1 MSPPRPL
8 TAFKLLCAAASRFIS
23 HSVFRGRDCWRLT
36 DMTETAD
43 AEAAP
48 PAAPAAQTKAPKKKK
63 VNARSNTGG
72 PKLGDQ
78 IIKTVAD
85 CRDRKGMSVI
95 AMKKALSA
103 HGVDVK
109 QLDKRIK
116 MSIKMKLKSGALVQD
131 SHAGLAGRFKVPKK
145 EGTVKLAKKAKKSA
159 ATVSKQRKTVMKRS
173 SPKKAVSKKSVSKKS
188 TPKKFSAK
196 KQGAK
201 AAATKRTAPKK
212 AAPKKPVAR
221 KAAPKKPAAK
231 KASPKKPEAKKASV
245 TKGKATKKV
254 AQQKSKPRTAAKK

>member
-1 MSPPRPL
+1 
-8 TAFKLLCAAASRFIS
+8 
-23 HSVFRGRDCWRLT
+23 
-36 DMTETAD
+36 MTETAD

-48 PAAPAAQTKAPKKKK
+48 PAAPAAQTKASKKKK

-95 AMKKALSA
+95 AMKKALFA

-173 SPKKAVSKKSVSKKS
+173 SPKKAVSKKS

-231 KASPKKPEAKKASV
+231 KAAPKKPAAKKAAPKKPATKKASV

-254 AQQKSKPRTAAKK
+254 AQLKLKPKTVPKK

>member
-1 MSPPRPL
+1 
-8 TAFKLLCAAASRFIS
+8 
-23 HSVFRGRDCWRLT
+23 
-36 DMTETAD
+36 MTETAA

-63 VNARSNTGG
+63 VNARSITGG

-95 AMKKALSA
+95 AMKKALFA

-212 AAPKKPVAR
+212 AALKKPAAK
-221 KAAPKKPAAK
+221 KAAPKKPA
-231 KASPKKPEAKKASV
+231 AKKASV

-254 AQQKSKPRTAAKK
+254 AQRKSKPKTTAKK